1 MRFPHP
7 TRLVLASLVLLSV
20 CPTARAQDEGVPQF
34 GQRGR
39 VIPSETYYLGFEQLH
54 NGDYVGAMQTFRN
67 AAGGAIRNPQG
78 RWIDSICYF
87 TMMGECLYQQGS
99 NEAAMEQYTAAL
111 MLYTQ
116 ESNWMLRLDRATL
129 AGITPLSQDPREAA
143 TWGRSTRNAV
153 MGKYPDRYS
162 ILMGNTGAQNEMA
175 LRFGGVVDQQRIA
188 AVKADEVARCVGLAI
203 YRRNQILGPLGQQDA
218 LNNQLIAIFQRRP
231 FPPNHWMGAW
241 VEAQLGLALAG
252 ARKSEQAITTLQK
265 GLLAGGTYDHQLTPL
280 ALLQL
285 GHLAMEQ
292 QNLEAAGTY
301 FLEAT
306 YAAIP
311 FGQVDVIEEAFRELV
326 RVQLVA
332 APNQVSPQ
340 LAAISQWRELRRHDA
355 LRVSVLTSIAEYNVY
370 LGDAAKASVALDEA
384 RRGMLRRSM
393 ATGRIGARHAYVAAM
408 AAYNRG
414 NLLAGSAA
422 LSDAVKF
429 NRVASHRSYQVGA
442 TSVLFSS
449 NTISERDAQGLFN
462 HLLREPTNADWALD
476 PFETIT
482 ALSAPSAVA
491 MEQWFNTAITR
502 QEPELALE
510 IADRIRR
517 KRFFAELP
525 LGGRTL
531 ALRWILDAPESAL
544 GTKALLER
552 QELFGK
558 FPDLKILQERAHEIR
573 EALRQMPLQS
583 EIKED
588 LPKQRKLLAELG
600 QVSDVVETRLSD
612 VALRRVASEFV
623 FPPLK
628 ATKEIRQQLEDRQL
642 VLNFFTTSRQVHV
655 FMFTKKDYVHWVL
668 DDVRKT
674 QKLLGDMMKGMGH
687 TKRDASIT
695 EKGIADESWKET
707 SHDLLLNLIPELK
720 PEFWSSYDELIV
732 IPDGKLWYLPMEMLH
747 TDDGTGSGDTVP
759 LTEKIAIR
767 YAPTAGLA
775 VPQFKTRPRPQTS
788 VVVAGRLFLSDKSEV
803 IERHYDAVK
812 DAFDAPQMLNR
823 ATPGPTNLFSKV
835 WDEVMVLDD
844 VEGANKGPAFAWS
857 PGQIDRGKPGSE
869 LASWMR
875 FPLSGPRI
883 IYLPGF
889 HTTAEEGIR
898 PSAGGEEIFLSALG
912 LMSTGTQTIALS
924 RWHSG
929 GAASV
934 DVMAGLAAR
943 VHQMPASVAL
953 RQSIEDLRR
962 EPIDLTFEPRLQ
974 KVEGSLPAT
983 ADHPFLWAD
992 TLLIDT
998 GIDPTPVQAVGVP

>member
-7 TRLVLASLVLLSV
+7 TGLLLASLFLLCV
-20 CPTARAQDEGVPQF
+20 CQAANAQEEEAPQF

-39 VIPSETYYLGFEQLH
+39 VIPSATYYLGFQALH

-87 TMMGECLYQQGS
+87 TMMGECLYQQG
-99 NEAAMEQYTAAL
+99 NNDGAMEQYTAAL
-111 MLYTQ
+111 MLFTQ
-116 ESNWMLRLDRATL
+116 ESNWMLRLDRAAL
-129 AGITPLSQDPREAA
+129 VGIAPLGQDPREAA
-143 TWGRSTRNAV
+143 TWGRSTRKTV
-153 MGKYPDRYS
+153 MGNYPDRYS
-162 ILMGNTGAQNEMA
+162 ILMGNTLGQNEMA
-175 LRFGGVVDQQRIA
+175 LQFGGTIDQQRIA
-188 AVKADEVARCVGLAI
+188 SVRADEVSRCVGLAI

-252 ARKSEQAITTLQK
+252 SRKSEQAITTLQK
-265 GLLAGGTYDHQLTPL
+265 GLLAGGTYDHHLTPL

-301 FLEAT
+301 FLEAS

-332 APNQVSPQ
+332 TPNQVSPQ
-340 LAAISQWRELRRHDA
+340 LAAIAQWRELRRHDA
-355 LRVSVLTSIAEYNVY
+355 LRVSILTSIAEYNVY
-370 LGDAAKASVALDEA
+370 LGDAAKASVALEEA
-384 RRGMLRRSM
+384 RRGMLKRSM
-393 ATGRIGARHAYVAAM
+393 ARGRIGARHAYVAAM

-414 NLLAGSAA
+414 NMLAGGAA
-422 LSDAVKF
+422 LTDALTF
-429 NRVASHRSYQVGA
+429 NRAASHRSYQVGA

-449 NTISERDAQGLFN
+449 NVISERDAQGLFN
-462 HLLREPTNADWALD
+462 HLLREPSNADWALD

-482 ALSAPSAVA
+482 ALASPNAVA

-531 ALRWILDAPESAL
+531 ALRWILDAPDSAL
-544 GTKALLER
+544 STKALLER

-558 FPDLKILQERAHEIR
+558 FPDLKELQKRAEAIR
-573 EALRQMPLQS
+573 GELQQIPLQS
-583 EIKED
+583 ETKED

-612 VALRRVASEFV
+612 IALRRVASEFV

-628 ATKEIRQQLEDRQL
+628 ATKEIRQQLHDRQL

-695 EKGIADESWKET
+695 EKGIADESWKAT
-707 SHDLLLNLIPELK
+707 SHELLLSLIPELK
-720 PEFWSSYDELIV
+720 PEFWDSYDELIV
-732 IPDGKLWYLPMEMLH
+732 IPDGKLWYLPMEILH

-767 YAPTAGLA
+767 YAPTVGLA
-775 VPQFKTRPRPQTS
+775 VPQFKTRPRPKTS
-788 VVVAGRLFLSDKSEV
+788 VVVAGRLFLSDKSE
-803 IERHYDAVK
+803 IMERHYDAVK
-812 DAFDAPQMLNR
+812 GAFDAPQMLNR
-823 ATPGPTNLFSKV
+823 ATPGPTSLFAKV

-883 IYLPGF
+883 VYLPGF
-889 HTTAEEGIR
+889 HTSAEEGIR
-898 PSAGGEEIFLSALG
+898 PSAGGDDIFLSALG

-929 GAASV
+929 GGASV
-934 DVMAGLAAR
+934 DVMAGLAER
-943 VHQMPASVAL
+943 IHQMPASAAL
-953 RQSIEDLRR
+953 QQSIEEVRQ
-962 EPIDLTFEPRLQ
+962 EPIEIDFEPRLQ